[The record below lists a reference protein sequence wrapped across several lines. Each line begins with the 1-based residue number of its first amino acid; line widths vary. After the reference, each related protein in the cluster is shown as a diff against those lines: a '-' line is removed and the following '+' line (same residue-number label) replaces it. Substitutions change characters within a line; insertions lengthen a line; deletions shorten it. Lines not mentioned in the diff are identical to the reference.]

1 MRSKTRRVDEQALAF
16 VSTAKIDRT
25 LLPERK
31 KEEKNDGAASKTF
44 LWNEHSGTGP
54 CGAALAQHGGATPL
68 LFGRTTCKNCQ
79 GKRGCLFF
87 FPSSCIF
94 FWSPTRLGPY
104 CSVTRNLL
112 TLDRLQIVTNGLQQ
126 HLMSAHKLVTHKFC
140 ILSR

>member
-54 CGAALAQHGGATPL
+54 CGAALAQHGGATPP
-68 LFGRTTCKNCQ
+68 LFGRTPCKNCQ

-87 FPSSCIF
+87 FSKLLLF
-94 FWSPTRLGPY
+94 FFFG
-104 CSVTRNLL
+104 
-112 TLDRLQIVTNGLQQ
+112 LQIAKVIV
-126 HLMSAHKLVTHKFC
+126 AP
-140 ILSR
+140 